1 MELLFSLAFA
11 FDVAANPMLGK
22 VRAPLLSAEGG
33 LPPWLTHSG
42 TSAKT
47 IVVCMLL
54 QVVEVSCK
62 ILSTLYFLGF
72 YTPAHKKCYYVR
84 FLMAAPK
91 PPDLQQTHTITAQM
105 NEDQTTECVDPFHS
119 SVG

>member
-1 MELLFSLAFA
+1 
-11 FDVAANPMLGK
+11 
-22 VRAPLLSAEGG
+22 
-33 LPPWLTHSG
+33 
-42 TSAKT
+42 
-47 IVVCMLL
+47 MLL

-62 ILSTLYFLGF
+62 ILSTLF
-72 YTPAHKKCYYVR
+72 R
-84 FLMAAPK
+84 FLHTRTQEVLLLMFVSFDAAPK